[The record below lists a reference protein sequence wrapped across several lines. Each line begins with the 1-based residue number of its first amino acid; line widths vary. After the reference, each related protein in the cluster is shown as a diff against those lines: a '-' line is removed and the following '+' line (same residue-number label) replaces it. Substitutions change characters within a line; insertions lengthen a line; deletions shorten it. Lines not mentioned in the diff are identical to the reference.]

1 MRIVI
6 YFHLEKIS
14 IKSAEVFVSCAFKET
29 FIKAVTRSQL
39 ISAARSQLISAARS
53 LLAKEEA
60 KELRTAEKQK
70 LLVPLALAFLK
81 KKLWELKRDQM
92 YNLLHRTV

>member
-1 MRIVI
+1 M
-6 YFHLEKIS
+6 LS
-14 IKSAEVFVSCAFKET
+14 IKSAEVVVSCAFKET

-39 ISAARSQLISAARS
+39 ISAAKS
-53 LLAKEEA
+53 LLSKEEA

-81 KKLWELKRDQM
+81 KKIVGVRKGSNIQSLTQNCVKLIGN
-92 YNLLHRTV
+92 Y

>member
-1 MRIVI
+1 M
-6 YFHLEKIS
+6 LS
-14 IKSAEVFVSCAFKET
+14 IKSAEVIVSCTFKET
-29 FIKAVTRSQL
+29 FIKAVTRL
-39 ISAARSQLISAARS
+39 QLISAARS

-81 KKLWELKRDQM
+81 K
-92 YNLLHRTV
+92 NCGS